1 MGSRILQINVNELLS
16 GERLPSQEYSKKAEE
31 NIISLMQES
40 SENYKRDIREWFGF
54 MLGVAVLAFVV
65 WLGCDIVANSNL
77 HAIKS

>member
-40 SENYKRDIREWFGF
+40 SENYKRDIRE
-54 MLGVAVLAFVV
+54 
-65 WLGCDIVANSNL
+65 
-77 HAIKS
+77 